1 MDWLLTEGSLA
12 AAVVARVT
20 ILLGLSAAGCLVM
33 RRSSAATRHGV
44 LAASAAASLAA
55 PFLATFGPTWS
66 LPVLTRPD
74 EPIEE
79 LAAPLAP
86 DFDRREEAAPPV
98 RIEKHREPK
107 RTAIPTPVLDP
118 SPAWTWPHRFLAI
131 WAVGA
136 ALAAIP
142 GGVVSVRLRRL
153 ARRSQ
158 PLAGPPWDAM
168 MVDLRGR
175 LSLRGRV
182 RLIRSDAV
190 AAPMIWGVFRP
201 IVALPT
207 DATAWSEDR
216 LRAVL
221 AHELAHVAR
230 RDALTQVPAR
240 LACLV
245 YWFHPLAWWTA
256 SRMLVERERACDDL
270 VLAAG
275 WRGVDYAQR
284 LLEVARG
291 LRGRSGF
298 TGVAAMARTSQVED
312 RVRAILDA
320 SRNHRPLGRRGV
332 LALAAATAALVV
344 PLTSARLVAQ
354 APQPSAEAPK
364 TETMTVSGRVVDSEG
379 KPVAGAKVVV
389 IGRQWEP
396 RQSKE
401 RKNELG
407 EGVADVE
414 GRFRIETPRTSS
426 DRWYPSGDVVAG
438 APGFGLGWRA
448 FNVDA
453 AAPTVEVVLPPEAP
467 TEFRFVTPEGQPVA
481 GLVVRMLSLTRE
493 LPPAERPGPDLIP
506 FVGVSLYPRVPDAL
520 ASLWL
525 GEWKTDEEGLIK
537 VAGLGRGIMTSPYIN
552 DPRYVL
558 DAAFVKAAPAEGLR
572 RTRVQLSHAMRIS
585 GLVKTAD
592 DGRPIPGASVKVT
605 TRIGPTGSERSGKA
619 QSDEQGR
626 YAATIPPTSSK
637 LEVTIT
643 PPLGSPYLTRFD
655 EFPKPPDATPQ
666 TLDLTVPRGVLIEG
680 RVVDREGR
688 PIGNATITYRP
699 DRRDKP
705 PWGPRNVSG
714 SMSGVSSG
722 ADGRFAIAVTPG
734 KGTVSVTGPTQ
745 DYALKEWTEA
755 NRQREYAHAFLPYDV
770 QPGQAP
776 VAMDAVLDPGATIV
790 GRVEDPEGRPVAR
803 ASIITA
809 ASFAGNRLSWGG
821 SATIPVVDGRFAIP
835 GATAG
840 RLMKAWFFDAERGQG
855 AMVDLDPDVGPVLVS
870 LQPSGE
876 ARMRVVDLD
885 GRPYAASGP
894 RLSIVAAAGPP
905 EFHEL
910 EGIHLTAE
918 ELKLPLAEEA
928 HYGLFDRRNY
938 WPWPT
943 FPKEPDADGRVVY
956 PKLIPGATYR
966 IYERVLEGDEATL
979 RWRDFTVAPG
989 QTLDLGDV
997 RIKPVG
1003 S

>member
-1 MDWLLTEGSLA
+1 MGELLLTGGF

-20 ILLGLSAAGCLVM
+20 ILLGLAIFVVLAM
-33 RRSSAATRHGV
+33 RRTSAATRHGV
-44 LAASAAASLAA
+44 LASAAAASLAA
-55 PFLATFGPTWS
+55 PFLTLLGPTWS
-66 LPVLTRPD
+66 LPVLTPTV
-74 EPIEE
+74 EPIAASSVPPAPAFDRFEPAMLPPRDATIGQSPARPI
-79 LAAPLAP
+79 LASPVLAP
-86 DFDRREEAAPPV
+86 SPP
-98 RIEKHREPK
+98 
-107 RTAIPTPVLDP
+107 
-118 SPAWTWPHRFLAI
+118 WTWSQRLLAI
-131 WAVGA
+131 WAAGA
-136 ALAAIP
+136 AVAAIP
-142 GGVVSVRLRRL
+142 GVVVGVRLRRL

-168 MVDLRGR
+168 LDDLRGR
-175 LSLRGRV
+175 LGVRGRV
-182 RLIRSDAV
+182 QLIHSNAV
-190 AAPMIWGVFRP
+190 AAPMTWGVFRP
-201 IVALPT
+201 IVALPS
-207 DATAWSEDR
+207 DAVAWPEDR

-221 AHELAHVAR
+221 VHELAHVAR
-230 RDALTQVPAR
+230 RDALAQVPAR
-240 LACLV
+240 LACV
-245 YWFHPLAWWTA
+245 IYWFHPLAWWTA

-284 LLEVARG
+284 LLEVAQG
-291 LRGRSGF
+291 VCGRTGF
-298 TGVAAMARTSQVED
+298 AGVAAMAPSSQVED

-320 SRNHRPLGRRGV
+320 SRNHRPLGRRGI
-332 LALAAATAALVV
+332 LALAAATTALAV

-354 APQPSAEAPK
+354 AAQLAAEAPK
-364 TETMTVSGRVVDSEG
+364 AETMTISGRVLDSEG

-389 IGRQWEP
+389 VGRRWEP
-396 RQSKE
+396 SPPKE

-407 EGVADVE
+407 EGVADGE

-426 DRWYPSGDVVAG
+426 DRWYPSGNVVAG

-448 FNVDA
+448 FDVDA
-453 AAPTVEVVLPPEAP
+453 AAPTVEVVLPPEEP
-467 TEFRFVTPEGQPVA
+467 TEFRFVTPEGQPVT

-506 FVGVSLYPRVPDAL
+506 FVVVSLYPRVPDAL

-525 GEWKTDEEGLIK
+525 GEWKTDEEGVIK
-537 VAGLGRGIMTSPYIN
+537 VAGLGRGIMTSPSIN

-558 DAAFVKAAPAEGLR
+558 DAAFVKAAPAEGSR
-572 RTRVQLSHAMRIS
+572 RTRVQLSHALRIS

-592 DGRPIPGASVKVT
+592 DGRPIPGATVKVT
-605 TRIGPTGSERSGKA
+605 TRIDPTGSERSGKA

-699 DRRDKP
+699 ERRDKP

-714 SMSGVSSG
+714 SMAGVSSG
-722 ADGRFAIAVTPG
+722 ADGRFAIAVAPG
-734 KGTVSVTGPTQ
+734 KGTVSVAGPTQ

-776 VAMDAVLDPGATIV
+776 VAMDAVLNPGATIV
-790 GRVEDPEGRPVAR
+790 GRVDDPEGRHVAR

-840 RLMKAWFFDAERGQG
+840 RLMRAWFFDAERGLG
-855 AMVDLDPDVGPVLVS
+855 AMVDLDPDTGPVVVR

-885 GRPYAASGP
+885 GRPYASSGP

-905 EFHEL
+905 ELHEL
-910 EGIHLTAE
+910 EGIDLTAE
-918 ELKLPLAEEA
+918 ELKQPLAEEA
-928 HYGLFDRRNY
+928 YYGLFDRRNY

-943 FPKEPDADGRVVY
+943 FPKEPDADGRVVF

-989 QTLDLGDV
+989 QTIDLGDV
-997 RIKPVG
+997 HIEP
-1003 S
+1003 